1 MASVRRRDRRL
12 RIPAR
17 FRNVRYD
24 GSCYPGRAQG
34 LERGANCQ
42 HFAYEFLRHHGFE
55 VPNLH
60 SSELWTDA
68 KYSTIARRI
77 RPLDLILFNRTR
89 KAWGAHVGV
98 YLGDKQ
104 VLHLCKSAG
113 CPEIWTLDQ
122 FAAMPAYRV
131 LVGIKRFRSSANWQ
145 KGAPD
150 GSRPTAP

>member
-1 MASVRRRDRRL
+1 MASARRRERPL

-24 GSCYPGRAQG
+24 GSCYPGHAEG
-34 LERGANCQ
+34 LRRGANCQ
-42 HFAYEFLRHHGFE
+42 HFAYEFLRHYGFQ
-55 VPNLH
+55 VPNLR

-68 KYSTIARRI
+68 NFSTIARRI

-113 CPEIWTLDQ
+113 HPEIWTLDQ
-122 FAAMPAYRV
+122 FAATTAYRA
-131 LVGIKRFRSSANWQ
+131 LLGAKRFRSSANWQ
-145 KGAPD
+145 KRAPD
-150 GSRPTAP
+150 CSRPTAP